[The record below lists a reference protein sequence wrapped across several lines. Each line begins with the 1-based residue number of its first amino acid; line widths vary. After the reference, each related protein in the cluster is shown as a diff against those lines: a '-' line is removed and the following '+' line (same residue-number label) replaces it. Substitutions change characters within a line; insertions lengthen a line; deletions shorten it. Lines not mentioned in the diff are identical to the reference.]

1 MMKSRSWAVALIV
14 FAIAAS
20 LSAALIW
27 QLDRA
32 RLSEARALVATLA
45 TERAFAIQNNINYSL
60 SATYA
65 LAAMVRQGNGNAPEF
80 AETAA
85 QMLPFYPGA
94 SSLQLVP
101 GGVVSEI
108 VPLAGNEKA
117 IGHNLLKDP
126 ERDREAFFARD
137 TGKLTLAGPFTLLQG
152 GLAVAGRLP
161 VFLPDNEG
169 GSTFWGFI
177 SILIRFPDALATAQL
192 NLLTERGFSYELWRI
207 HPKTGKKQVIGASD
221 TPPLPDP
228 VEHEVQVP
236 NGSWTLSIAP
246 VTGWVDARGIAIKT
260 TLGLLFSLLLAGLS
274 KLLIDTKT
282 QEKRLETRVALR
294 TQDLQRFAEVTAHHL
309 QEPARRLASYAD
321 RLNTQL
327 ASHTMD
333 ADTQLSL
340 DFIGQQARHMKKLLG
355 DTERYLSADQ
365 PRGEIGNIDVN
376 ATIKRVL
383 NHLQARIAQSGATVT
398 IGALLPVRIDAPRLT
413 DLFEVALDNAL
424 QFAGTT
430 APATPLQITVESAQ
444 FGTQVRFQVSDNG
457 PGIEA
462 QYRERVFRVFERL
475 SSSGEG
481 TGIGLAI
488 VRRIAESCGGRA
500 WMEEAPGSGCRLVFE
515 LPAEKTS

>member
-1 MMKSRSWAVALIV
+1 MKSRSWAVALLV
-14 FAIAAS
+14 FAISAS

-27 QLDRA
+27 QLERA

-45 TERAFAIQNNINYSL
+45 TERAFAIQNNIDYSL

-65 LAAMVRQGNGNAPEF
+65 LAAMVRQGKGDVPEF

-117 IGHNLLKDP
+117 IGHDLLKDP
-126 ERDREAFFARD
+126 ERDREAFLARD

-161 VFLPDNEG
+161 VFLPDHEG
-169 GSTFWGFI
+169 GATFWGFI

-192 NLLTERGFSYELWRI
+192 PLLVERGFGYELWRI
-207 HPKTGKKQVIGASD
+207 HPKTGKKQTIGASD
-221 TPPLPDP
+221 TPPLVNP
-228 VEHEVQVP
+228 VERDVKVP
-236 NGSWTLSIAP
+236 NGSWTLSMAP
-246 VTGWVDARGIAIKT
+246 VAGWTDVRGVALKAA
-260 TLGLLFSLLLAGLS
+260 LGLLFSLLLAGLS
-274 KLLIDTKT
+274 KLLIDTKA
-282 QEKRLETRVALR
+282 QEKLLETRVALR

-327 ASHTMD
+327 ASHAID

-340 DFIGQQARHMKKLLG
+340 NFIGQQARHMKKLLS

-365 PRGEIGNIDVN
+365 PRGKVESIDSN
-376 ATIKRVL
+376 ATVQRMRE
-383 NHLQARIAQSGATVT
+383 HLQARIAQTGATVT
-398 IGALLPVRIDAPRLT
+398 VGQLPSAHIDAPRLA

-424 QFAGTT
+424 QFAGS
-430 APATPLQITVESAQ
+430 ASAEKSLAITVEGEHYGAR
-444 FGTQVRFQVSDNG
+444 VRFQVSDNG
-457 PGIEA
+457 PGIDAE
-462 QYRERVFRVFERL
+462 YRERVFRVFERL
-475 SSSGEG
+475 SSRGEG

-488 VRRIAESCGGRA
+488 VRRITESCGGRA
-500 WMEEAPGSGCRLVFE
+500 WLEEAPGGGCRLVFE
-515 LPAEKTS
+515 LPAETSA